1 MNTRRE
7 LAAGL
12 YVVNLSLLA
21 THEIDSAYWH
31 EWEMFRLPGGI
42 QLFLIINLLL
52 LIPLTYGLTR
62 LVRWQPG
69 AKAFS
74 YIVAGAGLFAFAIHS
89 GFLAAGGEE
98 FRSPVSLAIL
108 AAILLVSIS
117 QIVVA
122 GRANGTGSRY
132 DA

>member
-1 MNTRRE
+1 MNARGD

-12 YVVNLSLLA
+12 HVVNLSLLA

-31 EWEMFRLPGGI
+31 EWEMFHLPGGI
-42 QLFLIINLLL
+42 QLFLVINLALL
-52 LIPLTYGLTR
+52 VPLTYGQTR
-62 LVRWQPG
+62 LVRRQPG

-74 YIVAGAGLFAFAIHS
+74 YIVAAAGLFAFTIHTI
-89 GFLAAGGEE
+89 FLAAGGEE
-98 FRSPVSLAIL
+98 FRAPVSLGVL
-108 AAILLVSIS
+108 VAILLVSIG

-122 GRANGTGSRY
+122 GRTNGTGSRY